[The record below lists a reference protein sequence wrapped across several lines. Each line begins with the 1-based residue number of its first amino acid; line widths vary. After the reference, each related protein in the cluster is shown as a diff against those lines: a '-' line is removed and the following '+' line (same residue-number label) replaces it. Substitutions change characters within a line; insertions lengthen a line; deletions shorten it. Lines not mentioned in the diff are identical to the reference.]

1 MATESRHLTR
11 QFQFR
16 FLLGPKDVLSAKVV
30 DSELFFVNH
39 EPREYRITLEIDG
52 LEYQRI
58 VQAES
63 FNLTRTARS
72 PGDELSFDEN
82 RPLEIELRLDENLFP
97 DLIQNGNSVEEL
109 ANYLIT
115 SNQANS
121 SSDLFNARNWYV
133 LDVKQGVHLPP
144 DLEGVGELKMG
155 YRTTWADENNNPED
169 VIKIGDSR
177 KSSEM
182 NADQPILEIITEVL
196 TQNNQ
201 PLYRWQSD
209 HVVSFPYQGKN
220 EKWQCYADAREEMS
234 LCCFYSIFPDSVPKE
249 KRAPVAELLMRI
261 NYTLTVG
268 NFEMDFEDGEV
279 RFRTSIDVE
288 GDRLST
294 QLFRQLTIANV
305 TMMDRYLPVIKNI
318 IENGLSPVEALAAI
332 EN

>member
-1 MATESRHLTR
+1 MATETQHLTR
-11 QFQFR
+11 QFELS
-16 FLLGPKDVLSAKVV
+16 FLLGPKDVLNAKIV
-30 DSELFFVNH
+30 DSKLFRVNQ
-39 EPREYRITLEIDG
+39 EPREYRITLEIDS

-63 FNLTRTARS
+63 FNLTQAARS
-72 PGDELSFDEN
+72 QAEDLSFDEN
-82 RPLEIELRLDENLFP
+82 HPLKIELRLDEKLLP
-97 DLIQNGNSVEEL
+97 DLIQNGSSVEEL
-109 ANYLIT
+109 ANYLMA

-121 SSDLFNARNWYV
+121 NSDLFNAQHWYV

-144 DLEGVGELKMG
+144 DLEGVGELNMG
-155 YRTTWADENNNPED
+155 YRTAWADENNNPED

-177 KSSEM
+177 KSSSLNEERPM
-182 NADQPILEIITEVL
+182 LEIIMEVL

-201 PLYRWQSD
+201 PLYRWESD
-209 HVVSFPYQGKN
+209 RVVSFPYQGKN

-234 LCCFYSIFPDSVPKE
+234 LCCFYSIFPDAVPTE

-279 RFRTSIDVE
+279 RFKTSIDVE

-294 QLFRQLTIANV
+294 ALFRQLTIANV
-305 TMMDRYLPVIKNI
+305 TMMDRYLPVIRNI
-318 IENGLSPVEALAAI
+318 IDNGLSPVEAIAAI
-332 EN
+332 EG

>member
-1 MATESRHLTR
+1 MATETQHLTR
-11 QFQFR
+11 QFELS
-16 FLLGPKDVLSAKVV
+16 FLLDAKDVLSAKVV
-30 DSELFFVNH
+30 DSKLFLVNQ
-39 EPREYRITLEIDG
+39 EPREYRITLEIDW

-58 VQAES
+58 VQAEG
-63 FNLTRTARS
+63 FNLTQAARS
-72 PGDELSFDEN
+72 QAEALSFDEN
-82 RPLEIELRLDENLFP
+82 RPLKIELRLDENLFP

-109 ANYLIT
+109 MNYLIT
-115 SNQANS
+115 RNQANK
-121 SSDLFNARNWYV
+121 SSDFFNAHHWYV
-133 LDVKQGVHLPP
+133 LDVNQGVHLPP

-155 YRTTWADENNNPED
+155 YRTAWADEKNKPED

-177 KSSEM
+177 KSSQM
-182 NADQPILEIITEVL
+182 NADHPILEIITEVL

-201 PLYRWQSD
+201 PLYQWESD

-220 EKWQCYADAREEMS
+220 EKWRCYADAREEMS
-234 LCCFYSIFPDSVPKE
+234 LCCFYSIFPDAVPIE

-305 TMMDRYLPVIKNI
+305 TMMDRYLPAIRNLLKNDM
-318 IENGLSPVEALAAI
+318 SPTEAIAAI
-332 EN
+332 